1 VIAGGISVIGVTLIA
16 AAGGAMADDTA
27 GGGTTATDRTV
38 PRDRCWPLASYRTGQ
53 WLFFC
58 RATGAG
64 NSYNSKSK
72 RRCVDSNLSS
82 LCAIDAHGWRIV
94 TLEEIMP
101 EQIVSW
107 GTQLQN
113 SLVNALALIF
123 SAIPSIVAFL
133 FILGAGWIV
142 ATLVAR
148 GTAAVLRRV
157 GFNDMAH
164 RSGLAAFITNTG
176 VETDAIGFVALIAKW
191 FIALIALVVAFDALG
206 LPAISETLRQLVLW
220 LPNIVAALVVLIV
233 GGLAA
238 NALRGLVRAS
248 AASAELGNPDLLGS
262 IARGAVWAFAVVAAV
277 NQVGIASDLLTIMFT
292 ALVAAVALAIGLAFG
307 LGARDTA
314 GEIAHELYTRL
325 RSGSEPRIGAK
336 RHSGDP
342 YSVPREH

>member
-1 VIAGGISVIGVTLIA
+1 
-16 AAGGAMADDTA
+16 
-27 GGGTTATDRTV
+27 
-38 PRDRCWPLASYRTGQ
+38 
-53 WLFFC
+53 
-58 RATGAG
+58 
-64 NSYNSKSK
+64 
-72 RRCVDSNLSS
+72 
-82 LCAIDAHGWRIV
+82 
-94 TLEEIMP
+94 MP

-133 FILGAGWIV
+133 IVLGAGWIV

-148 GTAAVLRRV
+148 GAAAVLRRV
-157 GFNDMAH
+157 RFNDMAH

-206 LPAISETLRQLVLW
+206 LPAVSETLRQLVLW
-220 LPNIVAALVVLIV
+220 LPNIVVALVVLIV

-262 IARGAVWAFAVVAAV
+262 IASGAVWAFAIVAAV
-277 NQVGIASDLLTIMFT
+277 HQVGIASDLLTIMFT

-314 GEIAHELYTRL
+314 GEIAHDIYTRL
-325 RSGSEPRIGAK
+325 RSGSEPQIGAK
-336 RHSGDP
+336 RRSGDP